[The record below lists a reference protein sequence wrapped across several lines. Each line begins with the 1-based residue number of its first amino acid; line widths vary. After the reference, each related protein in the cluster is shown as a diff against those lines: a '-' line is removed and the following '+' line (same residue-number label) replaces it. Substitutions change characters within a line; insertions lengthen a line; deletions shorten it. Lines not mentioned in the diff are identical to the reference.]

1 MRLLSLRL
9 LFGLCFSVVFSFVP
23 FGYVY
28 AVTYTWTVQESPYSK
43 GASPNAACSAFL
55 ATKQNKYYIYGL
67 TMTSEAGAQCKYG
80 PNPADFFFNVYIS
93 RSGDSCQSGHTY
105 NPANGVCV
113 PDPALPTEDQCL
125 AGGPGIFSK
134 SGVVISSNGNNYVAV
149 SGGGSVCYGQCTH
162 SLSDRA
168 ASCYSSGEGTGFCNY
183 VGTPTGEVCAQP
195 DAPLGGTG
203 DPLNPPDTPDV
214 PPSDPNDPGCP
225 SGYGWSGTTCAKN
238 PDDNGNPP
246 GDGSGGD
253 GGDGGDTGG
262 GDGGDTGGG
271 GGGGGDT
278 GGGDTGGGDTGGGD
292 TGGGDTGGGDTGGG
306 EIGGGTGGG
315 TGSGGGTGEE
325 GEEPVSSVGGEA
337 CSAVITCEGDAI
349 QCAILRSQ
357 KKQACADEEARDY
370 SKAAPTINAEISK
383 GEYQLKEETVDASGF
398 FNMGMRFYSSTC
410 PAPKSLRIESFN
422 RTIQL
427 SYQPLCD
434 FAGALSYIVVAMA
447 SLFFM
452 VYVGR
457 SFGGE

>member
-1 MRLLSLRL
+1 MVGQPSTPYPQHECRHGSIS
-9 LFGLCFSVVFSFVP
+9 GYFV
-23 FGYVY
+23 
-28 AVTYTWTVQESPYSK
+28 
-43 GASPNAACSAFL
+43 
-55 ATKQNKYYIYGL
+55 
-67 TMTSEAGAQCKYG
+67 
-80 PNPADFFFNVYIS
+80 
-93 RSGDSCQSGHTY
+93 SGHVDVFKVCPDDVLVGY
-105 NPANGVCV
+105 NSDCPV
-113 PDPALPTEDQCL
+113 PPPTEDECL
-125 AGGPGIFSK
+125 SGGPGIFSK
-134 SGVVISSNGNNYVAV
+134 SGPVISSNGNNYVAV
-149 SGGGSVCYGQCTH
+149 TGGGSVCFGQCTH
-162 SLSDRA
+162 SLSSRA

-183 VGTPTGEVCAQP
+183 VGTPTGEVCSAP

-225 SGYGWSGTTCAKN
+225 PGYGWSGTTCAKN

-262 GDGGDTGGG
+262 GG

-292 TGGGDTGGGDTGGG
+292 TGGGDTGGGGGGGGGDTG
-306 EIGGGTGGG
+306 
-315 TGSGGGTGEE
+315 GEE
-325 GEEPVSSVGGEA
+325 GEDPVSSVGGES
-337 CSAVITCEGDAI
+337 CSATITCEGDAI

-370 SKAAPTINAEISK
+370 SKAAPTINAEIGK

-398 FNMGMRFYSSTC
+398 FNMGTRFYSSTC
-410 PAPKSLRIESFN
+410 PAPKSLRIESIG

>member
-1 MRLLSLRL
+1 V
-9 LFGLCFSVVFSFVP
+9 CAVP
-23 FGYVY
+23 PP
-28 AVTYTWTVQESPYSK
+28 T
-43 GASPNAACSAFL
+43 
-55 ATKQNKYYIYGL
+55 
-67 TMTSEAGAQCKYG
+67 
-80 PNPADFFFNVYIS
+80 
-93 RSGDSCQSGHTY
+93 
-105 NPANGVCV
+105 
-113 PDPALPTEDQCL
+113 PDDCL
-125 AGGPGIFSK
+125 AGGPGIFAK
-134 SGVVISSNGNNYVAV
+134 SGPVISSNGNNYVAV
-149 SGGGSVCYGQCTH
+149 AGGGSVCFGQCTH

-168 ASCYSSGEGTGFCNY
+168 ASCYGSGEGTGFCNY
-183 VGTPTGEVCAQP
+183 VGTPTGDICSES
-195 DAPLGGTG
+195 DAPLGRTG
-203 DPLNPPDTPDV
+203 DPLNPPDTSDV

-225 SGYGWSGTTCAKN
+225 PGYGWSGTTCAKN

-253 GGDGGDTGG
+253 GGDTGGGDGSG

-271 GGGGGDT
+271 GGGDNGGGDGSGGDGGDT
-278 GGGDTGGGDTGGGD
+278 GGGDGSGGD
-292 TGGGDTGGGDTGGG
+292 
-306 EIGGGTGGG
+306 GG
-315 TGSGGGTGEE
+315 TGSQPGEGSGDE
-325 GEEPVSSVGGEA
+325 GEDPSSSVGGES
-337 CSAVITCEGDAI
+337 CSATITCEGDAI

-370 SKAAPTINAEISK
+370 SKAAPTINAEIGK

-398 FNMGMRFYSSTC
+398 FNMGNRFYSSTC
-410 PAPKSLRIESFN
+410 PSPKSLRIESFN